1 MRTIEATIG
10 GAPTI
15 SIEGIIDLA
24 SVGELHDVLNR
35 AVRRNAGAA
44 VIVDLDAVVG
54 IDDCAFGVLLGAAAT
69 ARENAGDIEL
79 VCNSEALRHRLERTR
94 LDQAITVR
102 STIS

>member
-15 SIEGIIDLA
+15 SLEGVLDLA
-24 SVGELHDVLNR
+24 SVSELHDVLNR
-35 AVRRNAGAA
+35 AVRKNAGAV
-44 VIVDLDAVVG
+44 VIVDIDAVAG
-54 IDDCAFGVLLGAAAT
+54 IDDCALGVMLGAAAT
-69 ARENAGDIEL
+69 AREHAGDIEL
-79 VCNSEALRHRLERTR
+79 VCNSEVVRDRLERTR